1 MGGSGHAMLTYMMC
15 QPCVHHVAHI
25 MSRDPH
31 HSHLEPLQIPAL
43 QELTANYL
51 SNHDHNLVKLGVNH
65 GMLVLHPRHII
76 CHPLINLKLNSNFRS
91 LVNPKYRGFK
101 LDEGLATQ
109 DGV

>member
-1 MGGSGHAMLTYMMC
+1 MLSYMTC

-43 QELTANYL
+43 QELTAIYL
-51 SNHDHNLVKLGVNH
+51 SNHDHNLVKFGLHH

-76 CHPLINLKLNSNFRS
+76 CHPMINLKWNSKFRS
-91 LVNPKYRGFK
+91 PVNPKYIGFK
-101 LDEGLATQ
+101 LDEGLATHN
-109 DGV
+109 GV

>member
-1 MGGSGHAMLTYMMC
+1 MLTYMMC
-15 QPCVHHVAHI
+15 HHCVHHVAHI

-31 HSHLEPLQIPAL
+31 YSHLEPLQIPAL
-43 QELTANYL
+43 QELTAIYM
-51 SNHDHNLVKLGVNH
+51 SNHDHNLVKLGLNL

-91 LVNPKYRGFK
+91 PVNPKYRGFK